1 MKTAIKYEIA
11 VALVLAGAGL
21 LAGCSE
27 PVQITSVPEGAQ
39 VFIGDDLVGITPLK
53 AELDVCPVQ
62 PEYKIIAR
70 LGGYED
76 VEILARARD
85 TGGRTYFDPIH
96 FDLKPVPASS
106 ENAKQPAGGEV
117 ASPAEPAAEKAP

>member
-1 MKTAIKYEIA
+1 MKTSIKYEIA

-62 PEYKIIAR
+62 PEYKIVAR
-70 LGGYED
+70 LSGHED
-76 VEILARARD
+76 AQVIARARD
-85 TGGRTYFDPIH
+85 NGGKTFFDPIH
-96 FDLKPVPASS
+96 LELRPIPAAAEGVEKST
-106 ENAKQPAGGEV
+106 GGEL
-117 ASPAEPAAEKAP
+117 ATPTEPAEKKAP